1 MNKLG
6 PHRVGGRGGVGV
18 VNVGI
23 AAIEPIVLVEQVVDE
38 RLMRV
43 AIKHLP
49 MDVKRSYTSPDDL

>member
-1 MNKLG
+1 VNKLG

-38 RLMRV
+38 PLMRV
-43 AIKHLP
+43 AIKYLP
-49 MDVKRSYTSPDDL
+49 MDVKRSYASPDDL